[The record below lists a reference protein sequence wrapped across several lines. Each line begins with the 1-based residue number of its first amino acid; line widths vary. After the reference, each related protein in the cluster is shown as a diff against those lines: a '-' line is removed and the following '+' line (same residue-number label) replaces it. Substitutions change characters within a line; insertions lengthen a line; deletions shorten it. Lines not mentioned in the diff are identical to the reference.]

1 MTAPPEHDVRQRM
14 PLVDLPPDT
23 VEELAAMGGRP
34 INLYRALANN
44 PEMLRAYL
52 KLSWGLRLDA
62 ETPRALR
69 ELLIV
74 RAAQVAESSYE
85 WHHHVRMARQ
95 AGVTE
100 EQLDAVAEWRT
111 ASVFSDRE
119 RAALA
124 LAEDL
129 VRGSVDEATAAE
141 LERRFSD
148 AERVEL
154 ILTGAFYAM
163 VARLLDAM
171 GVPLEDDH
179 RDPPA
184 GAGT

>member
-1 MTAPPEHDVRQRM
+1 MSAPPERAVRQRM
-14 PLVDLPPDT
+14 PLVDLPPDV
-23 VEELAAMGGRP
+23 VEELAAMGGQP
-34 INLYRALANN
+34 INLYRALANS

-52 KLSWGLRLDA
+52 KLSWGLRLDP

-95 AGVTE
+95 AGVGE
-100 EQLDAVAEWRT
+100 EQLDAVADWRE
-111 ASVFSDRE
+111 ASVFSERE

-141 LERRFSD
+141 LERHFSD

-179 RDPPA
+179 DGPPA
-184 GAGT
+184 GARA

>member
-1 MTAPPEHDVRQRM
+1 MRAPPERDVRQRM
-14 PLVDLPPDT
+14 PLVDLPADT
-23 VEELAAMGGRP
+23 VAELEAVGGKP

-52 KLSWGLRLDA
+52 KLSRGLRFDA

-85 WHHHVRMARQ
+85 WHHHVRMARE
-95 AGVTE
+95 AGVGE
-100 EQLDAVAEWRT
+100 EQLDAVADWRT
-111 ASVFSDRE
+111 VSVFSPRE

-129 VRGSVDEATAAE
+129 VHGSVGDATAAE
-141 LERRFSD
+141 LERQFSD

-171 GVPLEDDH
+171 GVPLEDGH
-179 RDPPA
+179 RDPSA
-184 GAGT
+184 GAEA